1 MLNSGHTQSAI
12 ASTIN
17 KHKSVVSRE
26 IKRNRDERNGKYD
39 FDLAQRKCDQRHKKK
54 PKHKRLT
61 SEMSQYIV
69 GLLEQEY
76 SPEQIKGVSDLNGID
91 CVSHERIYLMIYA
104 DKRRKGDLHKNLRN
118 KGRPYRK
125 RGALKDKRGMIPNR
139 IDISDRPDIVGDR
152 SRFGD
157 LEIDTIVGKNHKSS
171 ILTINDRM
179 TGVLRMSKLEA
190 RTATVLADKT
200 IELLS
205 PWSGYLKT
213 ITSDN
218 GYEFGHHERIAD
230 KLKVDFYFARPYHSW
245 ERGSNEN
252 LNRLVRQY
260 IPKGTDFNLITDEYV
275 KFVEQRINDRPRKRF
290 GFLSPNQVL
299 TQKVAFIN

>member
-1 MLNSGHTQSAI
+1 MLSKGYTQSVI

-17 KHKSVVSRE
+17 KHKSVISRE
-26 IKRNRDERNGKYD
+26 IKRNRNRRNGKYD
-39 FDLAQRKCDQRHKKK
+39 FDLAQRKCDQRHKEKA
-54 PKHKRLT
+54 KHVRLT
-61 SEMSQYIV
+61 PEMRQYIV
-69 GLLEQEY
+69 SLLEQQY
-76 SPEQIKGVSDLNGID
+76 SPEQIKGVSDVHGID
-91 CVSHERIYLMIYA
+91 CVSHERIYLMIYT
-104 DKRRKGDLHKNLRN
+104 DKSRKGDLHKNLRN

-139 IDISDRPDIVGDR
+139 VDISERPDLVQDR
-152 SRFGD
+152 NRFGD

-205 PWSGYLKT
+205 PWHGYLKT

-230 KLKVDFYFARPYHSW
+230 KLAVDFYFARPYHSW

-260 IPKGTDFNLITDEYV
+260 IPKGTDFNLITDEYI

-299 TQKVAFIN
+299 KQKVAFIN